1 MSRPD
6 DGNMAAAADPGSEAP
21 ASQPPLS
28 QAAMAAMTILGMDW
42 GARRIG
48 LAIKP
53 AGQDW
58 ALPSRV
64 LTVRDEPSAIQAV
77 REAIGAGGVQ
87 AVVAGLPLHADP
99 AQAAQVRRFCRKAR
113 EHLRGV
119 RWFFVDESLTTQQ
132 ADTLSVDRPSHKPTD
147 DLAAALILETFI
159 RSCR

>member
-1 MSRPD
+1 MTLPD
-6 DGNMAAAADPGSEAP
+6 DGDPAVSVPDDKAAKV
-21 ASQPPLS
+21 QPPLS
-28 QAAMAAMTILGMDW
+28 RADMTAMTILGMDW

-64 LTVRDEPSAIQAV
+64 MHVRDETSAIQAV

-87 AVVAGLPLHADP
+87 AVVTGLPLHEDP

-113 EHLRGV
+113 EQVKGV
-119 RWFFVDESLTTQQ
+119 RWFFADESLTTQQ
-132 ADTLSVDRPSHKPTD
+132 ADTLSLDRPSHKPTD
-147 DLAAALILETFI
+147 DLAASLILETFI